1 MTIKDKVSNK
11 IISAILSQQEM
22 YFKLSDNLYGERIIT
37 QNGRILK
44 LVNDLT
50 GPVLK
55 EIEQSI
61 NKNNAQ
67 YHELFLAILEGSL
80 RNEENIIQFN
90 DKNFNDFAHHCKEL
104 SDYLFEN
111 KK

>member
-1 MTIKDKVSNK
+1 MIKEKVSNK
-11 IISAILSQQEM
+11 IISAILSKQEM
-22 YFKLSDNLYGERIIT
+22 YFKLSDSLYGERIIT

-50 GPVLK
+50 GPILK
-55 EIEQSI
+55 EIDQSI
-61 NKNNAQ
+61 NKSNTQ

-80 RNEENIIQFN
+80 RNEENIVQFN
-90 DKNFNDFAHHCKEL
+90 DKNFNDFANHCREL
-104 SDYLFEN
+104 SDYIFEN